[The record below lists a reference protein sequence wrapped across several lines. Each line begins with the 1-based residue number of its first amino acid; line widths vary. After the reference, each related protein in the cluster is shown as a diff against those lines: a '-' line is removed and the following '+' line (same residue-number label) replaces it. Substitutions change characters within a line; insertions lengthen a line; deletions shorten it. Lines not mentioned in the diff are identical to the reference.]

1 MHIEFERSL
10 AELTTFGLPATAER
24 FATCNSLEDVREAL
38 ELSRETPGPLHVLGG
53 GSNVLLTGNLSGLV
67 LHMGISGIQEVG
79 RDGSAVLVE
88 VGAGVVWHDFVL
100 ATLERGWFGLENL
113 SLIPGSVGAGPMQNI
128 GAYGVELEER
138 FHSLQAVEV
147 ATGELHTFHH
157 ADCAF
162 GYRESVFKRA
172 LKGRFV
178 IAGVTFRLETEPELR
193 LGYGAIRSEL
203 DAAGIQEP
211 TPQSVSDAVIRIRRS
226 KLPDPAV
233 LGNAGSFFKNPVVSQ
248 DLQAALLER
257 HPEMPHYPAQGG
269 VKLAAGWLID
279 QAGWKGHDRDTHGV
293 HDRQALVLVN
303 RGGAS
308 GADILQLSCDIQN
321 DIEARFGVRLE
332 REVNV
337 LPQQE
342 GG

>member
-10 AELTTFGLPATAER
+10 AELTTFGFPATAER

>member
-1 MHIEFERSL
+1 M
-10 AELTTFGLPATAER
+10 AER
-24 FATCNSLEDVREAL
+24 FVSCNSLEDVREAL
-38 ELSRETPGPLHVLGG
+38 EWSRETPALLHVLGG

-67 LHMGISGIQEVG
+67 LHMGISGIKEVG

-88 VGAGVVWHDFVL
+88 VGAGVVWHDFVM

-147 ATGELHTFHH
+147 ATGDLHTFHH

-178 IAGVTFRLETEPELR
+178 IVGVTFRLETEPALR

-269 VKLAAGWLID
+269 VKLAAGWLIE

-337 LPQQE
+337 LPQQD